1 MSDPHDSIRPL
12 EERLIDAALRYCDL
26 DADDPYALDRLEEA
40 ADAYNEAVRPDEVR
54 SDAE

>member
-40 ADAYNEAVRPDEVR
+40 ADAYNEAVRPDE
-54 SDAE
+54 